1 MVVGVGGGRRNRHC
15 LAEGSKYSILRVMY
29 TCSKVVGGGEPEML
43 VECSEW

>member
-1 MVVGVGGGRRNRHC
+1 MEVEEPGNAW
-15 LAEGSKYSILRVMY
+15 LEGSKYSILRVMY